1 MIDFFVKPVKMSLD
15 SVEIAKVTTIM
26 KQIMKSDEARLKWRD
41 LIDRALSGAD
51 TVIERYNK
59 PAAVVIPFEDYAALQ
74 EELEDLR
81 AGRRAE
87 AAYQEW
93 VDDPT
98 TGEDW
103 EKVKA
108 ELLSEGTPTSD

>member
-1 MIDFFVKPVKMSLD
+1 
-15 SVEIAKVTTIM
+15 M

-41 LIDRALSGAD
+41 LIDRALSGVD
-51 TVIERYNK
+51 TIIERYNK

-93 VDDPT
+93 IADPT

-108 ELLSEGTPTSD
+108 ELLAEGMPTSD